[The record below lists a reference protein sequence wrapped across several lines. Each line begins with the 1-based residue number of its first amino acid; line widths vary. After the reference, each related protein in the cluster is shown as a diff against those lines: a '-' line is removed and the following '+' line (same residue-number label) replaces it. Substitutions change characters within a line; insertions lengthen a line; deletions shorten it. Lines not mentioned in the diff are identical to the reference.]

1 MVLLT
6 TQSRWPVELRS
17 GACPGCARTKSHRS
31 FVYCCRLAATLPSQR
46 HCHRSLPTASLVTAK
61 EHPQRGIAPAPL
73 RGCHRETIGGLY
85 TALLLKALITSSPH
99 PNPLP
104 VSAHSLSRSPPQNS
118 LWPANRS
125 REVFPYCI
133 SVGTAARL
141 QRWHR
146 DGCRY
151 GDCAGRIV
159 SGVRKRRGRIYG
171 LQVIGEAVVERI
183 LSTKVKSL

>member
-31 FVYCCRLAATLPSQR
+31 FVYCCRLAATLPCQR

-61 EHPQRGIAPAPL
+61 QHPQRGIAPEPL

-118 LWPANRS
+118 LWPAESIPRGIPLLHIGRHSRS
-125 REVFPYCI
+125 PSAMAPRWMSI
-133 SVGTAARL
+133 WRL
-141 QRWHR
+141 
-146 DGCRY
+146 
-151 GDCAGRIV
+151 
-159 SGVRKRRGRIYG
+159 RRTDRFWC
-171 LQVIGEAVVERI
+171 
-183 LSTKVKSL
+183 S